1 MHSTAEKLTFFRQF
15 LRHPK
20 MIGSVLPTSATVINA
35 LLSRVD
41 WQRTRLFVEYGPGM
55 GTFTRTILRHLAPD
69 ARLVVID
76 TNPEFVAHLQAS
88 IQDPRLRVVEGSA
101 ADVEE
106 IIDVRHSGQRADYVL
121 SGLPLSTDR
130 KSVV

>member
-88 IQDPRLRVVEGSA
+88 IQDPRLRVVEGLARFVS
-101 ADVEE
+101 
-106 IIDVRHSGQRADYVL
+106 
-121 SGLPLSTDR
+121 PLM
-130 KSVV
+130 